1 MRKIIQNFRDLDQL
15 IAEDKKEKLFSYLQ
29 TIKKLEKEIPDIYE
43 LIAQY
48 FIDNDKIE
56 NFFDKL
62 KYFFSKNIEN
72 YNERLYIFELQNF
85 LLKIVRNYQR
95 KIIVLDLI
103 KVLSRT
109 GISNFYDLLYNF
121 ESKVFIPPKR
131 LIDFIGR
138 VLILVI
144 INIEEISEFYF
155 KFVFDHLR
163 SLYNSIILGYYSTDF
178 TSYLDKLADFFELYW
193 ILLNVIPHEIEF
205 RIDQHIGKYYDNGYE
220 ELWDIYSEHVLR
232 NDILLKINSDHLE
245 IIFKDY
251 WDGTYEVEEIIA
263 FNNRSPKFKLNLK
276 KVLNDQVYRKDW
288 FKKHMKRYLT
298 ESDYDILDKKLSSS
312 NKEVNFI

>member
-138 VLILVI
+138 V
-144 INIEEISEFYF
+144 
-155 KFVFDHLR
+155 
-163 SLYNSIILGYYSTDF
+163 
-178 TSYLDKLADFFELYW
+178 
-193 ILLNVIPHEIEF
+193 
-205 RIDQHIGKYYDNGYE
+205 
-220 ELWDIYSEHVLR
+220 
-232 NDILLKINSDHLE
+232 
-245 IIFKDY
+245 
-251 WDGTYEVEEIIA
+251 
-263 FNNRSPKFKLNLK
+263 
-276 KVLNDQVYRKDW
+276 
-288 FKKHMKRYLT
+288 
-298 ESDYDILDKKLSSS
+298 
-312 NKEVNFI
+312 